1 MKPIEETEDY
11 IIYEVTYPKGK
22 GKAILCKTC
31 DRVSYNS
38 NDVDQK
44 FCPCKGYH
52 QNRVIK

>member
-11 IIYEVTYPKGK
+11 VIYEVVYPKGK